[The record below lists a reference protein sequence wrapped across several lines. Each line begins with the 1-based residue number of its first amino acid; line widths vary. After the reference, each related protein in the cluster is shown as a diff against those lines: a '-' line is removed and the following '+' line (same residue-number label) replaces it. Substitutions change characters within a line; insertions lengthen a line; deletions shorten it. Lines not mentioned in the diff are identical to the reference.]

1 MTELARA
8 ARIQELATRLLET
21 EAELRSLTAGEIDAV
36 LDPSTATPLLL
47 RGAQEALRDA
57 EARSRE
63 LIARLPIIACELATD
78 GTTRSVNDAVTAILG
93 YAPAE
98 LTGRRWWDV
107 VGAGSGNGTSV
118 RMAREFS
125 SRQHS
130 VRARD
135 GSERLI
141 EWTSTNVHGPDGAL
155 KSILLFGVDV
165 TERRRAEEAAQQLIR
180 EQAARAEAQAAERR
194 SALLSEASRLLSSTM
209 RYEATLTSIARLAV
223 SSMAE
228 YCIIDLMESDGS
240 MRRID
245 VAHPDL
251 NSDDPLR
258 DTLALESPVDG
269 HLRVICEVIGRGSP
283 RLVSQLTAQSAADVA
298 DDYLAPSLI
307 GRSLV
312 CAPLQARG
320 NTIGA
325 ITILS
330 ARESRAYGT
339 ADFALFTELARR
351 AALAVDN
358 ARLYEAALTASQAKS
373 DFLAVMSHELRTP
386 LNAILGYSELMLM
399 GVPAALPDPSV
410 QQVERVQLAARHLL
424 QMIDEILTLSRV
436 EAGEEAVERETVEL
450 CAFLRETAA
459 LVQPMAADKR
469 LVLNCV
475 TPDDETY
482 LELDARKVRQILLN
496 LLGNAVKFTTAGSIS
511 MQGAH
516 AAGWL
521 DIVVQDTGDGIAGE
535 HLEQIFEPFWQVE
548 QQRSRSKEGAGL
560 GLNVARRLARLMG
573 GDVEVSSEPGDG
585 TRFVVRVPAPESEP
599 LRDP

>member
-21 EAELRSLTAGEIDAV
+21 EAELRSLTAGEVDAV
-36 LDPSTATPLLL
+36 LDPATATPLLL

-63 LIARLPIIACELATD
+63 LIARLPIIACELAAD
-78 GTTRSVNDAVTAILG
+78 GTTRSVNDAATAILG
-93 YAPAE
+93 YPPAE
-98 LTGRRWWDV
+98 LVGRRWWDV

-125 SRQHS
+125 NRQHS

-141 EWTSTNVHGPDGAL
+141 EWTSTNVNGPDGAL
-155 KSILLFGVDV
+155 RSILLFGVDV

-194 SALLSEASRLLSSTM
+194 STLLSEASRLLSSTL

-228 YCIIDLMESDGS
+228 YCIIDLLENDGG

-251 NSDDPLR
+251 HSDDPLR
-258 DTLALESPVDG
+258 DTLAVESPADG
-269 HLRVICEVIGRGSP
+269 HLRVICEVIASGRP
-283 RLVSQLTAQSAADVA
+283 RLVSRLTAQSATEVA
-298 DDYLAPSLI
+298 DEYLAGSLVD
-307 GRSLV
+307 RSLA

-330 ARESRAYGT
+330 ARDSRAYGA

-358 ARLYEAALTASQAKS
+358 ARLYEATLTASQAKS

-450 CAFLRETAA
+450 CEFLRETAA
-459 LVQPMAADKR
+459 LVEPMAAEKQ
-469 LVLNCV
+469 LVLKCV

-482 LELDARKVRQILLN
+482 LELDPRKVRQILLN

-511 MQGAH
+511 MQGGH
-516 AAGWL
+516 TAGWL
-521 DIVVQDTGDGIAGE
+521 EIVVQDTGGGIARE

-585 TRFVVRVPAPESEP
+585 TRFVVRVPAPESDAQGRP
-599 LRDP
+599 